1 MNTITVQDQTHL
13 EPQQSLP
20 HQPPHEVTPQIS
32 DDKLAEE
39 PAINK
44 ADHQVEEVEDPE
56 KIEVLGDKGVLK
68 PKVKKVRLINEL
80 IEKGSNNSFENGLI
94 F

>member
-32 DDKLAEE
+32 DHELAEE

-44 ADHQVEEVEDPE
+44 ADHQVKEVEDPE
-56 KIEVLGDKGVLK
+56 KIEVLGDNGVLK
-68 PKVKKVRLINEL
+68 PKVKKVR
-80 IEKGSNNSFENGLI
+80 
-94 F
+94 

>member
-32 DDKLAEE
+32 DDELAEE

-44 ADHQVEEVEDPE
+44 ADHQVEDPE
-56 KIEVLGDKGVLK
+56 KIEVLGDNGVLK
-68 PKVKKVRLINEL
+68 PKVKKVR
-80 IEKGSNNSFENGLI
+80 
-94 F
+94 

>member
-13 EPQQSLP
+13 EPQQSIP

-32 DDKLAEE
+32 DDELAEE

-56 KIEVLGDKGVLK
+56 KIEVLGDNGVLK
-68 PKVKKVRLINEL
+68 PKVKKVRWINEL
-80 IEKGSNNSFENGLI
+80 IEKGSNNSFKNGLI